1 MVKGG
6 KGCSRRLCLRP
17 FVSAT
22 LTIIFIVIRVQ
33 SAALLTALIKLRI
46 DLQYQQG
53 AVGGSADGPFSVSAT
68 LTTIFIVTGVQSA
81 ALLTAQS
88 SFPQVPITT

>member
-1 MVKGG
+1 M
-6 KGCSRRLCLRP
+6 
-17 FVSAT
+17 
-22 LTIIFIVIRVQ
+22 Q
-33 SAALLTALIKLRI
+33 SAALLTALCLRLPHHL
-46 DLQYQQG
+46 DCHQG
-53 AVGGSADGPFSVSAT
+53 VVGGSADGPFSVSAT